1 MQNIFMFLGVILALL
16 GLVLLI
22 LGQQQRKRAEA
33 VISWPETAGEVL
45 RSEIREQEMTG
56 GEDESAPTT
65 MYEPVVEYRYTVDGQ
80 EYISRQYRL
89 GTTGVLVGLG
99 QAQKIL
105 SRYPSNSTATVHYNP
120 LQPDQAVLEPGSA
133 SSGVLAAA
141 GGIFLAVGLI
151 FVVLDI
157 VLG

>member
-22 LGQQQRKRAEA
+22 VGRQQKKRAEA
-33 VISWPETAGEVL
+33 VASWPGAAGEVMQ
-45 RSEIREQEMTG
+45 SEIREQEMTG

-65 MYEPVVEYRYTVDGQ
+65 MYEPVVEYRYTVNEQ

-89 GTTGVLVGLG
+89 GATGVLLGLG
-99 QAQKIL
+99 QAQKII
-105 SRYPSNSTATVHYNP
+105 SRYPLNSAVTVHYNP
-120 LQPDQAVLEPGSA
+120 MQPDQAVLEMGSA
-133 SSGVLAAA
+133 SSGMLTAA
-141 GGIFLAVGLI
+141 GGIFFVVGLI